1 MTFEIVLVNSRGSL
15 QHLSEVLLF
24 AAYMLAHLTAVVSIV
39 FAENLATVAGIL
51 GDMVKVVLEVRKTF
65 LEVITVRG
73 AEVFGDEPVVDTRS
87 LLVVGAIVV
96 KSVNV
101 AHRKEKMVVDTIVSA
116 DLLDGLFAKSQMYT
130 KTRQHKD

>member
-1 MTFEIVLVNSRGSL
+1 
-15 QHLSEVLLF
+15 
-24 AAYMLAHLTAVVSIV
+24 MLAHLTAVVSIV

-101 AHRKEKMVVDTIVSA
+101 AHRKEKKVVDTIVSA